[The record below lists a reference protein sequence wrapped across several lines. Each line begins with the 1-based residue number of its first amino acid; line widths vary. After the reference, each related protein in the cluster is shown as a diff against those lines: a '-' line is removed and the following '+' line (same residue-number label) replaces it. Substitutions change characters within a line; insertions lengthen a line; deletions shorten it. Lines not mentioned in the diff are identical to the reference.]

1 MSLEAIKQVTQAE
14 QANQARKT
22 EAQAQAKRLVAEAER
37 AGRARLEQ
45 ARAQAEEQDL
55 AVAAHAEAQ
64 RIHFFLILAD
74 QLFEGG
80 FIPLLK
86 ARNEFPFVHS
96 FLLILSADPA

>member
-1 MSLEAIKQVTQAE
+1 MTPVEAVDPAPE
-14 QANQARKT
+14 RK
-22 EAQAQAKRLVAEAER
+22 KGILRGLLGV
-37 AGRARLEQ
+37 
-45 ARAQAEEQDL
+45 L